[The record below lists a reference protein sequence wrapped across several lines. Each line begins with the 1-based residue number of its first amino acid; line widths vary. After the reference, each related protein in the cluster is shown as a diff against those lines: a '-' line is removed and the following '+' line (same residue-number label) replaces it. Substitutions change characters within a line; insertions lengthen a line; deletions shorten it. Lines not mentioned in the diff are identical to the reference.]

1 MRGGLVGLVVAVG
14 CALACPA
21 VAGATQTL
29 AAGGL
34 RVEVREDPFELRFVD
49 ARDGDVLRTVGASAA
64 DPRDPQAHYGTLGY
78 AFDLRQPVLN
88 NAVFGYYGAA
98 EGRTAWFHARRVV
111 RVTRPAAGRLELELA
126 TDDPMGHRLGVV
138 IERRDEGVATVTSR
152 LVPGSG
158 PYADRASIAGA
169 AFATGPGER
178 FLGFGERSNAV
189 DQTGGEVYNW
199 AEEGPFSSGIAEPV
213 LRPLVPDFTFPN
225 GPTATNFPIP
235 WLLSTRGLGL
245 LIDQTHRSRFRLGNE
260 RADAWQAETE
270 TGSFRFTVFAGPKP
284 ADVLRRY
291 SAYAGRQPEPRR
303 WVFGPW
309 VQFRDPWP
317 EDFRKAHVPATV
329 AQTYTHYLPC
339 GAGRDERAERAN
351 VDRYHRLGY
360 MVTTYFNSHVCT
372 SYRAVYDEA
381 AANGWF
387 VKDRSGRPYV
397 ITNPFTAEQLASE
410 LDFTHPGAVRL
421 YGRLLDEALGRGYD
435 GWMEDFGEYTPT
447 DSVFSDG
454 RDGLEMH
461 NLYPVLYH
469 RASTEHTLRRR
480 GDDLAVFVRS
490 GFHGVQRWARIVW
503 GGDPTEDWSCA
514 DGLCAALHQ
523 ALSTGLSGIA
533 YQGSDIGGFHAVA
546 NGRTTD
552 ELNVRWLQLGAVSG
566 VMRTQA
572 NGYSFAS
579 SREQRSQVWSPAVL
593 PVWRRYAKLR
603 TQLAP
608 YLEAASRTYQRTG
621 LPIVRHLALAFP
633 TDPRSVARQ
642 DELLFGPDL
651 LAAPVLEPGARTRR
665 LYVPPGPWV
674 DLWRSAAY
682 DEREGSLR
690 LGRAAVLRGGREVT
704 LPAPLAELPL
714 LARAGTVLAMHDPA
728 VDTLA
733 SVGTVA
739 GLVKA
744 YARPALRILAF
755 PHGASSGRFN
765 RAERLDSLEHRD
777 RRWRLRVVGARSR
790 VYVLQASLATLKRPF
805 VPCRVTLDGRRLGR
819 RAWSYDTNTGVLRAT
834 FRART
839 HSTLMVHGRA
849 CI

>member
-1 MRGGLVGLVVAVG
+1 LLG
-14 CALACPA
+14 ALAALAA
-21 VAGATQTL
+21 VPWTAQAVETL
-29 AAGGL
+29 DAGGL
-34 RVEVREDPFELRFVD
+34 RVEVREDPFDLRFVD
-49 ARDGDVLRTVGASAA
+49 ARDGDVLRTLAA
-64 DPRDPQAHYGTLGY
+64 PGTGDPRDPQARYGSLAY

-111 RVTRPAAGRLELELA
+111 RVARPRAGRLELELA
-126 TDDPMGHRLGVV
+126 TDDPMGHRLAVS

-158 PYADRASIAGA
+158 PYAGSATTAGA
-169 AFATGPGER
+169 SFGVAGRER

-189 DQTGGEVYNW
+189 DQTGREVYNW
-199 AEEGPFSSGIAEPV
+199 AEEGPFSSGSAEPL
-213 LRPLVPDFTFPN
+213 LRPLLPDFTFPN
-225 GPTATNFPIP
+225 GPSATNLPIP

-245 LIDQTHRSRFRLGNE
+245 LIDQTHRSRFRLASE

-284 ADVLRRY
+284 ADVVRRY

-309 VQFRDPWP
+309 VQFRDGW
-317 EDFRKAHVPATV
+317 EERFRARDVPTTV
-329 AQTYTHYLPC
+329 GQTYTHYLPC
-339 GAGRDERAERAN
+339 GAGRDPGPERAL

-360 MVTTYFNSHVCT
+360 MITTYFNSHVCT
-372 SYRAVYDEA
+372 SYSAVYDEA
-381 AANGWF
+381 ARNGWF

-397 ITNPFTAEQLASE
+397 ITNPFTAEQLASV
-410 LDFTHPGAVRL
+410 LDFTNPGATRL
-421 YGRLLDEALGRGYD
+421 YARLLDVALSRGYD
-435 GWMEDFGEYTPT
+435 GWMEDFGEYVPT
-447 DSVFSDG
+447 DSVLSDG

-469 RASTEHTLRRR
+469 RASTEHTRTRR

-546 NGRTTD
+546 NPRTSD

-579 SREQRSQVWSPAVL
+579 SRESRSQVWSPAVL

-608 YLEAASRTYQRTG
+608 YVEAASRAYQRTG
-621 LPIVRHLALAFP
+621 LPLVRHLALAFP
-633 TDPRSVARQ
+633 TDPRAVARS

-651 LAAPVLEPGARTRR
+651 LAAPVIEPGARTRR
-665 LYVPPGPWV
+665 LYLPAGPWV
-674 DLWRSAAY
+674 DVWRSVAY
-682 DEREGSLR
+682 DERDGSFALR
-690 LGRAAVLRGGREVT
+690 RAALVAGRREVT
-704 LPAPLAELPL
+704 VPAPLDELPL
-714 LARAGTVLAMHDPA
+714 FARAGTVLAMHDPG

-733 SVGTVA
+733 SVGGGPGVVHA
-739 GLVKA
+739 ED
-744 YARPALRILAF
+744 RPALRILAF
-755 PHGASSGRFN
+755 PHGGSSGRFN
-765 RAERLDSLEHRD
+765 RSERLDSLEYR
-777 RRWRLRVVGARSR
+777 RTARWRLRIVGARAR
-790 VYVLQASLATLKRPF
+790 VYALQASLLTLHRPF
-805 VPCRVTLDGRRLGR
+805 APRCVTLDGRRLGP
-819 RAWSYDTNTGVLRAT
+819 RAWSYDANTGALRAT
-834 FRART
+834 FRAKRR
-839 HSTLMVHGRA
+839 STLTVHGTG
-849 CI
+849 CP